1 MAWHGYDNDCA
12 HASVKDRVGE
22 ADAVDDG
29 VGGEDE
35 GGVGAVLSLLSP
47 PRYKHLPA
55 VFPNIQ
61 NPVEL

>member
-1 MAWHGYDNDCA
+1 MGDVAVVDDG
-12 HASVKDRVGE
+12 
-22 ADAVDDG
+22 VDDG

-47 PRYKHLPA
+47 PRYKHVPA

-61 NPVEL
+61 NPPSCKYRQMQ